1 MKRSGI
7 PARAARKR
15 TPKSPRATAVTKYK
29 AAAIAELIARISR
42 RNRYAETAWGT
53 AVGREL
59 W

>member
-1 MKRSGI
+1 MKRSGV

-15 TPKSPRATAVTKYK
+15 TPESSQATAGTKYK
-29 AAAIAELIARISR
+29 AAAIAELIARISQ
-42 RNRYAETAWGT
+42 RNRHAETTWGT